1 MEKKVVKR
9 GNGAAIP
16 MTRDMLDLLGVEEGD
31 AVRVRF
37 EGRRM
42 IVTPATR
49 VAADTEFDAA
59 MKDVL
64 DENAEV
70 LAKLAE

>member
-1 MEKKVVKR
+1 MEKKIVKR

-42 IVTPATR
+42 TVTPTTR
-49 VAADTEFDAA
+49 VATDDEFDRVMEA
-59 MKDVL
+59 VI
-64 DENAEV
+64 DENAEA